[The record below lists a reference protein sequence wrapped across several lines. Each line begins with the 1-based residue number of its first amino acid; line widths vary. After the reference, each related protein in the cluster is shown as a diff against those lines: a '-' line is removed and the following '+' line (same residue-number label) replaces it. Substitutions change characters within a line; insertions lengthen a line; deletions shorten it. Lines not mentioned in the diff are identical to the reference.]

1 MNSFFNAQFNC
12 SLIWMLYSCCNNSK
26 TKHLHERCTRLIY
39 NDKRSSYEDNLSHL
53 RFLIFNENFVALIQ
67 SKSFVQQKLMS
78 VLLLVIWYSRFP
90 ICISILHVIVL
101 NKLNYVPNKL
111 QSFVQ
116 SINYRCSF
124 YDWDRNGKLS
134 EIFVT
139 QILSI
144 PSNRLIIT

>member
-1 MNSFFNAQFNC
+1 MYESKCKARARVTSYMSVGKKKLIMNSFFNAQFNYC
-12 SLIWMLYSCCNNSK
+12 SLIWMLYSCCNNIK
-26 TKHLHERCTRLIY
+26 TKHLYERCTRLIY
-39 NDKRSSYEDNLSHL
+39 NDKSSSYEDNLSHL

-111 QSFVQ
+111 QSFV
-116 SINYRCSF
+116 
-124 YDWDRNGKLS
+124 
-134 EIFVT
+134 
-139 QILSI
+139 
-144 PSNRLIIT
+144 